1 MVDLTITAASVAA
14 QGGAGIN
21 SGTAAASITAGDALA
36 KNSSGALVLASDAS
50 ATLAAVCGIALHAA
64 ASGQPIKY
72 QTSGRINLGATLAVG
87 KHYVL
92 STDGGIAPVDDIAG
106 GEFASY
112 IGWAEDATYL
122 RLGLLPADAAA
133 AGAVA

>member
-1 MVDLTITAASVAA
+1 MADLTITAANVEA
-14 QGGAGIN
+14 QGGAARGRKIA
-21 SGTAAASITAGDALA
+21 GATITAGQVLTTSAA
-36 KNSSGALVLASDAS
+36 SRAILASDAS
-50 ATLAAVCGIALHAA
+50 AALARVTGIALHGAA
-64 ASGQPIKY
+64 NDQPIEY
-72 QTSGRINLGATLAVG
+72 QSGGDIDLGATLAEG

-112 IGWAEDATYL
+112 IGFAISTSILRMQPLSATI
-122 RLGLLPADAAA
+122 AA